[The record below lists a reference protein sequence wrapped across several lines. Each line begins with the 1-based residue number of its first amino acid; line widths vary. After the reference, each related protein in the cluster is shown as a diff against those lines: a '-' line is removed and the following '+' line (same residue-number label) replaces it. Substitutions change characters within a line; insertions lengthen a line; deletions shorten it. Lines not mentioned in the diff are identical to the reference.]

1 MPVEI
6 LGILFALMA
15 AATWGTGDFSGGVA
29 VKGTDQ
35 FRVVFVMVIPGILIL
50 ALLAVA
56 FHEPLPSSRDV
67 LWSAGAGTC
76 GALGIAAL
84 YRGLSI
90 GSAATVAPTAAVLGA
105 GLPMA
110 FGSLLIGLPG
120 PARMAGFLLAMAG
133 IWLVSRTAGGHAKG
147 DSQGVAHA
155 IIAGTGFGSYFILM
169 GQVEH
174 GLVFCPLTCAKISA
188 LGITLLILLVRR
200 EGIPR
205 LPGSPLA
212 LLAGVFDAGGNAF
225 YMLARQYTRIDVA
238 AVLSSMYPIVTV
250 ILAGVVLKQKVSPA
264 QWCGIT
270 LCMAAIALIVS

>member
-1 MPVEI
+1 MPAEM
-6 LGILFALMA
+6 LGTLFALMA

-35 FRVVFVMVIPGILIL
+35 FRVVFVMVIPGIVIL

-67 LWSAGAGTC
+67 LWAAGAGTC

-90 GSAATVAPTAAVLGA
+90 GSAAAVAPTAAVLGA

-110 FGSLLIGLPG
+110 FGSLFMGLPG
-120 PARMAGFLLAMAG
+120 TARMAGFLLAMAG
-133 IWLVSRTAGGHAKG
+133 IWLVSRPAGGHAKG
-147 DSQGVAHA
+147 RSQGVAHA
-155 IIAGTGFGSYFILM
+155 IIAGVGFGSYFILM
-169 GQVEH
+169 GQVKH
-174 GLVFCPLTCAKISA
+174 GLVFGPLTCAKISA
-188 LGITLLILLVRR
+188 LGITALILLARK

-205 LPGSPLA
+205 LPGSALA

-250 ILAGVVLKQKVSPA
+250 ILAGVVLRQKVSPA

-270 LCMAAIALIVS
+270 LCMAAIGLIAS